1 MNPRWWGLWFAW
13 LVACGGTCGG
23 GHVAELDT
31 FSGDVKRDQA
41 ASQGSW
47 IVAANGDLLAMGDG
61 LRTGDKSVARL
72 KLFPEGSAL
81 VEPNTV
87 MRFLEHAPGKE
98 NERITLE
105 EGAVELTA
113 MDLDLEVHTARG
125 LARLSKGTRVRV
137 NAGEGEGSNVTFD
150 VLVGKVTVEQEDGST
165 LNIAQGQ
172 EIELKQP
179 EKATPPPAQAA
190 EAAGE
195 DQAEENGVG
204 TSSRADFGLRGPES
218 ATIHATNLPVD
229 VRVGLESCA
238 DGPMVLDVSGPNGRN
253 QLTAAR
259 GADYVIVRLGAGA
272 YRLKMRCGKQV
283 VGNEGTLRVQRD
295 PATMELPK
303 TVPHVEVEADG
314 RRYTVRYQNVLP
326 VVSLAWAEAPA
337 APRYSLVIR
346 KGAREQ
352 RYDLKSAQYELKSGE
367 LGEGDY
373 EFAFTASDG
382 HHSAQGGLR
391 IVFDNTAR
399 SAYLS
404 APAEGSASS
413 GGEVPVAGTALLRS
427 DVSVDG
433 VPVALDAQG
442 RFRVTVPVSPT
453 RGALAVRV
461 SHPVTG
467 VHYYL
472 RRLR

>member
-1 MNPRWWGLWFAW
+1 MNPRWWGLLFAW
-13 LVACGGTCGG
+13 LVACAGTCGG
-23 GHVAELDT
+23 GEVAELDT
-31 FSGDVKRDQA
+31 LSGDVKRDLA
-41 ASQGSW
+41 ARQGSW
-47 IVAANGDLLAMGDG
+47 LVAASGDRLSMGDG

-72 KLFPEGSAL
+72 RLFPEGSAV

-87 MRFLEHAPGKE
+87 MRFLAQAPGNA

-105 EGAVELTA
+105 EGAVELTSLG
-113 MDLDLEVHTARG
+113 LDLEVHTARG
-125 LARLSKGTRVRV
+125 LARLSKGARVRV
-137 NAGEGEGSNVTFD
+137 NAGEGATSDVTFD
-150 VLVGKVTVEQEDGST
+150 VLVGKVTVQQEDGST
-165 LNIAQGQ
+165 VNLSQGQ
-172 EIELKQP
+172 ELSLKQP
-179 EKATPPPAQAA
+179 EVAATSPKPASEVAA
-190 EAAGE
+190 ETNDSE
-195 DQAEENGVG
+195 SGVS
-204 TSSRADFGLRGPES
+204 TSSRADFGLLGPES
-218 ATIHATNLPVD
+218 ATVHATTLPVD

-238 DGPMVLDVSGPNGRN
+238 DGPMVLDVSGPAGRN
-253 QLTAAR
+253 QLTPAR
-259 GADYVIVRLGAGA
+259 GSDSVVVRLTAGS
-272 YRLKMRCGKQV
+272 YRLKMRCGKKP

-326 VVSLAWAEAPA
+326 VVAMGWSEAPA
-337 APRYSLVIR
+337 AARYNLVIR
-346 KGAREQ
+346 KGGREQ
-352 RYDLKSAQYELKSGE
+352 RYDLKRPQHELKSGE
-367 LGEGDY
+367 LGEGEY

-382 HHSAQGGLR
+382 HHSAQGSLR

-404 APAEGSASS
+404 APAEGSPNP
-413 GGEVPVAGTALLRS
+413 GNEIPVAGTALLRS

-442 RFRVTVPVSPT
+442 RFRATVPVSPT
-453 RGALAVRV
+453 KGALAVRV